1 MATFS
6 QNDINL
12 MFLGAAATK
21 TTGGIDTLN
30 VGEIGLFTP
39 GGTRLTESSAAS
51 ADEFVIV
58 TKYSATADPL
68 VSGAIKKASIKKAN
82 VKAYE
87 APTQQVDYIGF
98 NVTSGAIEVV
108 ADNFYNVRINLAQH
122 CTSNKGG
129 MEVKHGSY
137 TSDVTA
143 TQSEIAAGLHA
154 SLVNNFIKDADQVI
168 KFERINSGAIQAL
181 GTSVG
186 IVNFVNGSKFIK
198 AGDIDDTSGSGA
210 EIVAG
215 SYLKIGGTQTDPLY
229 KVLSVDTVNNI
240 AELDVPYQGATA
252 AIDDSNLSLLTE
264 AVEVGTK
271 WGIKAEGQEL
281 KFVVG
286 KLHNNVVSYT
296 LGLENFGATALTN
309 AAAASIG
316 SGSERYAK
324 ELEWFLQGNEGN
336 YFRMG
341 EPHIFDARATANGGY
356 DMITLTYEEVY
367 TGSIT
372 AGPIRK
378 VFTVMIP
385 ETAPNYA
392 IAGTSDDITDVLEV
406 LVYGSANGNLAVS

>member
-21 TTGGIDTLN
+21 TTGGIDSLN

-39 GGTRLTESSAAS
+39 GGTRLTESSAAT

-68 VSGAIKKASIKKAN
+68 VSGAIKKANIKKAN
-82 VKAYE
+82 VKAHE
-87 APTQQVDYIGF
+87 AATQQSDFIGF
-98 NVTSGAIEVV
+98 NGTSGAIEVV

-143 TQSEIAAGLHA
+143 TQSEIAAGLHS

-168 KFERINSGAIQAL
+168 KFERLNSHAGVAL
-181 GTSVG
+181 GTAVG
-186 IVNFVNGSKFIK
+186 PVNFVKGSKYIK
-198 AGDIDDTSGSGA
+198 ADDIDDATTNAALAVGGYLRVGTA
-210 EIVAG
+210 VTDPVYKIVA
-215 SYLKIGGTQTDPLY
+215 IDAAN
-229 KVLSVDTVNNI
+229 DI
-240 AELDVPYQGATA
+240 AELDVAYQGATA
-252 AIDDSNLSLLTE
+252 EIADTALESISAAN
-264 AVEVGTK
+264 EVGTD

-378 VFTVMIP
+378 VFTVLVP